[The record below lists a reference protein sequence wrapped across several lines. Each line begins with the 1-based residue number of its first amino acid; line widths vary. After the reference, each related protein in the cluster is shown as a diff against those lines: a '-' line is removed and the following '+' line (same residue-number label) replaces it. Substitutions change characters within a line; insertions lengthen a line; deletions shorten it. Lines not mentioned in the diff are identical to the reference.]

1 MYLYIKAFHLIFM
14 VTWFAGLFYLFRL
27 FVYHVES
34 QEAAV
39 REQLKIM
46 ERKLYKFTTP
56 LMHLNLFFGIIL
68 AYMYTDGF
76 KTLGQHPWLYSKMIL
91 VGLLVGYYIYCGK
104 VLKQLR
110 DDTCKLTSRQC
121 RFINEIPVLFLFAII
136 LLAVL
141 KPGG

>member
-34 QEAAV
+34 KEPAV

-56 LMHLNLFFGIIL
+56 LMVLNITFGLIL
-68 AYMYTDGF
+68 TYMYTEGF
-76 KTLGQHPWLYSKMIL
+76 KTLAQHPWLYTKMIL
-91 VGLLVGYYIYCGK
+91 VFMLVGYHIYCGK
-104 VLKQLR
+104 ILRQLKA
-110 DDTCKLTSRQC
+110 DSCKLTSRQC

-136 LLAVL
+136 FLATL
-141 KPGG
+141 KPMG